1 MLVLTS
7 KTERSYILN
16 LMELGVNLLLK
27 NCTKNDLLE
36 ALSAIGN
43 NQKYLCREAIE
54 VLLNERQASVKNS
67 NIHLTKKELEVIQLL
82 AQGLTT
88 KDIAARLFLSIHTV
102 NTHRKNILN
111 KLCINNTSEL
121 IMYAVKA
128 GIIDTTEYYI

>member
-1 MLVLTS
+1 M
-7 KTERSYILN
+7 KE
-16 LMELGVNLLLK
+16 
-27 NCTKNDLLE
+27 DLLE
-36 ALSAIGN
+36 ALSAIEK
-43 NQKYLCREAIE
+43 NQKYLCHEAIE
-54 VLLNERQASVKNS
+54 ILLNEKLASAKNS

-88 KDIAARLFLSIHTV
+88 KDIAARIFLSIHTV